1 MMTLILIVSA
11 LLIALVGL
19 LRYDIHKHK
28 YRAPA
33 NPGDAQEPDKPADAG
48 GPDDKT

>member
-1 MMTLILIVSA
+1 MMTLILIVSGI
-11 LLIALVGL
+11 LIALVGL

-33 NPGDAQEPDKPADAG
+33 NPGDAQEPDEHN
-48 GPDDKT
+48 DKA